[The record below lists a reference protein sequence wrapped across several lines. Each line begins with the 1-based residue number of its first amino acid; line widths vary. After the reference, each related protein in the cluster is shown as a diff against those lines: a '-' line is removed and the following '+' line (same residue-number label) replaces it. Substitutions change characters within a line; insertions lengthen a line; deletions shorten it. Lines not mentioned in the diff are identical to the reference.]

1 MKKRFFGLV
10 MAAVAVISGC
20 QKDDDDKN
28 KTNELAGITLTES
41 SVALKPGESSAA
53 LTLNF
58 FPADADNKNV
68 NWTSSNAQ
76 VATVNNGVIT
86 AVAVGY
92 ATITATSAANS
103 YLKATC
109 DVSVAWETKT
119 VSGNV
124 EGVWSK
130 NTTINVTGHVIVPE
144 GRSLTIEEGC
154 EIIFAQTTPG
164 IEFLVDGN
172 LYCKGT
178 AAHPVL
184 FSVAPAKRIPGN
196 IFEGLWGG
204 IIFGT
209 TSNEAVIDYAVI
221 EYSGSTIT
229 SASPSLAYG
238 YKIAAGD
245 PQCTILGGKIGGK
258 YVIQNSILRYCV
270 DNPFYLWGGDY
281 IIANNLIVAAG
292 YTAGGDAIAPKSG
305 TKVDACFNVI
315 FAPNTNGLKLSSSGE
330 SATVPQGIARSYNNT
345 IINAGWRRNGDK
357 GGSIYVEKG
366 VLASV
371 FNNLMVNCKFM
382 AQVPTWNNPSPS
394 NGADQ
399 NSIVDYNFYCSGS
412 QRSILAQDNPNYMTA
427 FAGYTF
433 PNNNYW
439 HDGRLD
445 TPVIDEHSVVSASA
459 GDANTDPKF
468 LNYGFNTVPLHQYEY
483 IESWDFRV
491 AADSP
496 VLTGAQSNFSG
507 AWTGFFVTNGLMIGG
522 VEYKSP
528 APAARFGAKGTN

>member
-1 MKKRFFGLV
+1 MKKVFFG
-10 MAAVAVISGC
+10 MIIAIAAMFTGC
-20 QKDDDDKN
+20 QDNDDNK
-28 KTNELAGITLTES
+28 KTNELAGITILES
-41 SVALKPGESSAA
+41 SVALKPGDVSEE

-58 FPADADNKNV
+58 FPADADDKSV
-68 NWTSSNAQ
+68 NWSSSDTQ
-76 VATVNNGVIT
+76 TATVSNGIVT
-86 AVAVGY
+86 ALKTGH
-92 ATITATSAANS
+92 ATITATSAVNS

-109 DVSVAWETKT
+109 DVIVAWETKT

-124 EGVWSK
+124 EGVWTK
-130 NTTINVTGHVIVPE
+130 NTTVNITGHVTVPE
-144 GRSLTIEEGC
+144 GKSLTIEEGC
-154 EIIFAQTTPG
+154 EIIFAQATPG

-172 LYCKGT
+172 FYCKGT
-178 AAHPVL
+178 AESPVL
-184 FSVAPAKRIPGN
+184 FTVAPAKRTLGN
-196 IFEGLWGG
+196 AFEGLWGG

-209 TSNEAVIDYAVI
+209 TADEGLIDYAII

-258 YVIQNSILRYCV
+258 YVIQNSVLRYCV

-281 IIANNLIVAAG
+281 IIANNYIIGAG

-330 SATVPQGIARSYNNT
+330 SATVPQGIARTYNNT

-371 FNNLMVNCKFM
+371 FNNLMVNCKFR
-382 AQVPTWNNPSPS
+382 AQTPSWNNPSPS

-399 NSIVDYNFYCSGS
+399 ASIIDYNFYCSGS
-412 QRSILAQDNPNYMTA
+412 QRSPLAQDNPNFLTS
-427 FAGYTF
+427 FLGYTSA
-433 PNNNYW
+433 NSNYW
-439 HDGRLD
+439 FDGRLD
-445 TPVIDEHSVVSASA
+445 TPVIEEHALVSASA
-459 GDANTDPKF
+459 GDAAFDPKF
-468 LNYGFNTVPLHQYEY
+468 VNYGFNTVPLDRYTY
-483 IESWDFRV
+483 DDAWDFRV
-491 AADSP
+491 QAGSP
-496 VLTGAQSNFSG
+496 VLSGAQSTFTG
-507 AWTGFFVTNGLMIGG
+507 AWTGFFVTTGLTVGG
-522 VEYKSP
+522 KEYKSP